1 MARSPEAAMSNE
13 ARQSYENHVRR
24 LPPLLVAV
32 ALVLAANIVWT
43 IAVAW
48 KFPRMLYYV
57 PIVVACALLAL
68 LWPVRTMVLTV
79 QDRVI
84 RLEERLRLERLLPA
98 DLEARIPEL
107 TVGQLVSLRFA
118 SDEEVAEL
126 TRQVLDEKL
135 HDRKEI
141 KKRIKSWRPD
151 HQRA

>member
-1 MARSPEAAMSNE
+1 MANE
-13 ARQSYENHVRR
+13 APQSFQNHVRR

-32 ALVLAANIVWT
+32 GLVLAANILWT

-48 KFPRMLYYV
+48 KFPRMMHFV
-57 PIVVACALLAL
+57 PVVVASALLLL

-98 DLEARIPEL
+98 ELTARIPEL
-107 TVGQLVSLRFA
+107 TVGQLASLRFA
-118 SDEEVAEL
+118 SDAEIPDL

>member
-1 MARSPEAAMSNE
+1 
-13 ARQSYENHVRR
+13 
-24 LPPLLVAV
+24 
-32 ALVLAANIVWT
+32 
-43 IAVAW
+43 
-48 KFPRMLYYV
+48 V

>member
-1 MARSPEAAMSNE
+1 MSNE
-13 ARQSYENHVRR
+13 APQSYANHVRR

-32 ALVLAANIVWT
+32 GVALAANVLWT

-48 KFPRMLYYV
+48 KYPRMMTFE
-57 PIVVACALLAL
+57 PVVFAVALVVL
-68 LWPVRTMVLTV
+68 LWPLRTMVLTV

-98 DLEARIPEL
+98 DLAPRISEL
-107 TVGQLVSLRFA
+107 SIGQLASLRFA

-126 TRQVLDEKL
+126 TRQVLDERL
-135 HDRKEI
+135 TDREAI

>member
-1 MARSPEAAMSNE
+1 MSNE
-13 ARQSYENHVRR
+13 ALQSYENHVRR

-32 ALVLAANIVWT
+32 GVVFAANVLWT

-48 KFPRMLYYV
+48 QYPRILTFV
-57 PIVVACALLAL
+57 PVVVASALLVL

-98 DLEARIPEL
+98 ELEARIPEL
-107 TVGQLVSLRFA
+107 TVSQLVALRFA
-118 SDEEVAEL
+118 SDAEVADL
-126 TRQVLDEKL
+126 TRQVLDERL
-135 HDRKEI
+135 SDRKAI
-141 KKRIKSWRPD
+141 KRRIKSWRPD